1 MSGFDQ
7 GDIAANPRLN
17 RLEAAW
23 VVARRDFL
31 AVLFSRA
38 FLFFLIGPLFPVIV
52 GALAGSIGSSV
63 SRQAVSVEIG
73 IAMSAED
80 NQAMIVASEVLRP
93 QTGSFLPRLAEIPEA
108 QADPAFNALEFMEAR
123 RGNYAAILTGSPSAP
138 ELIGTKGQVNRWRGP
153 VSMIAAEAT
162 AAAPSEFP
170 QVSSQAVASSAVA
183 ERSNRIRT
191 AQAAQM
197 LLFLLTMLLAGM
209 VLSNLVEEKA
219 NKIIEILAAAIPMD
233 AVFMGKL
240 FAMLGVSFVG
250 IGVWGLFGW
259 GLWTVGSEAI
269 IQVTGTDIANLPA
282 PAVGW
287 PLFIVLGIV
296 YFSMAYLL
304 LGALFLTIGAMAST
318 VREVQTMSMPVTM
331 MQLMVFF
338 LAAYTITQPGSA
350 LEILAIGFPLSSPFA
365 MLARA
370 ALDESLWLHA
380 AALAWQA
387 FAVLLLVRGG
397 SMLFRKRVMKSGG
410 AGREKKRRTWGRVAA
425 SKQAPLEPAE

>member
-1 MSGFDQ
+1 MSSVMGN
-7 GDIAANPRLN
+7 GDLSTPQAKPRLN
-17 RLEAAW
+17 YFQAAW

-52 GALAGSIGSSV
+52 GGLAGSIGNQV

-73 IAMSAED
+73 LAMSAPD
-80 NQAMIVASEVLRP
+80 NAAMLAAHASLRP
-93 QTGSFLPRLAEIPEA
+93 QLGRAVPAMAPIPEA
-108 QADPAFNALEFMEAR
+108 QSDQDFDARSFLEEKR
-123 RGNYAAILTGSPSAP
+123 DNYAAILGGTLSEPRLVGTQGQIDRWSGP
-138 ELIGTKGQVNRWRGP
+138 IGV
-153 VSMIAAEAT
+153 IAAT
-162 AAAPSEFP
+162 AASNAPSSFP
-170 QVSSQAVASSAVA
+170 EISSETVASSASS

-233 AVFMGKL
+233 AVFLGKL

-250 IGVWGLFGW
+250 ISVWGIFGW
-259 GLWTVGSEAI
+259 GMWSLGSEAI
-269 IQVTGTDIANLPA
+269 VAVTDFDIANLPS

-287 PLFIVLGIV
+287 PLFIALGVV

-350 LEILAIGFPLSSPFA
+350 LEAFSIIFPLSSPFA

-370 ALDESLWLHA
+370 AIQETMWVHA
-380 AALAWQA
+380 VAILWQA
-387 FAVLLLVRGG
+387 ICVVLLVKGG
-397 SMLFRKRVMKSGG
+397 SALFRKRVMKSGSG
-410 AGREKKRRTWGRVAA
+410 GSVKKKRSWFGRRSAA
-425 SKQAPLEPAE
+425 QAAD